1 MVYTKAR
8 RDRASVVN
16 GEGLALDLEDLEVHL
31 KDVPKRNLVH
41 NLKNLAKIVQD
52 AVDKS

>member
-16 GEGLALDLEDLEVHL
+16 GEGFALDLEAVSYTHL
-31 KDVPKRNLVH
+31 RIGAALVEAAQ
-41 NLKNLAKIVQD
+41 KAGIYGQIKE
-52 AVDKS
+52 